1 MLSLPHCGGS
11 LILEVYLCM
20 THMKTCLLHRAS
32 LHVEHTNLVAVQIFI
47 CEHKT
52 LTLEP
57 AVGECC
63 GKLQGKII

>member
-20 THMKTCLLHRAS
+20 IHMKTCLLQRAS

-47 CEHKT
+47 SKHET
-52 LTLEP
+52 LTHDP
-57 AVGECC
+57 AVGEC
-63 GKLQGKII
+63 